1 MKYPSTFTPY
11 RPAPTSAQRMAKSTK
26 GAADFL
32 RSNSTMAALLP
43 ALARMGT
50 LQQSVA
56 ASLPAMF
63 AACQI
68 LQFEAGVLVMSAPNA
83 ALAARLKQQTPRLQD
98 RLLKDG
104 WQVNSIRIKVQV
116 GKTAPPPPPKRV
128 LELTEGAL
136 SSFAELSSTL
146 ASDPRSQGLKEAI
159 DAMIRRR
166 DGRRSSKQAGE
177 SSPFPEGS

>member
-1 MKYPSTFTPY
+1 
-11 RPAPTSAQRMAKSTK
+11 MAKSTK

-50 LQQSVA
+50 LQRSVA
-56 ASLPAMF
+56 AALPTMF

-83 ALAARLKQQTPRLQD
+83 ALAARLKQQTPKLQD

-116 GKTAPPPPPKRV
+116 GKMAPPPVQKRV
-128 LELTEGAL
+128 LELTDGAL

-166 DGRRSSKQAGE
+166 AARPSSKETGE
-177 SSPFPEGS
+177 APPISEGT

>member
-1 MKYPSTFTPY
+1 
-11 RPAPTSAQRMAKSTK
+11 
-26 GAADFL
+26 
-32 RSNSTMAALLP
+32 MAALLP

-56 ASLPAMF
+56 ANLPAMF

-116 GKTAPPPPPKRV
+116 GRMAPPPPPKRV
-128 LELTEGAL
+128 LELTENAL

-146 ASDPRSQGLKEAI
+146 ARDPRSQGLKDAI

-166 DGRRSSKQAGE
+166 QAHAATQQGKE
-177 SSPFPEGS
+177 DTPFS

>member
-1 MKYPSTFTPY
+1 
-11 RPAPTSAQRMAKSTK
+11 
-26 GAADFL
+26 
-32 RSNSTMAALLP
+32 
-43 ALARMGT
+43 MGT

-56 ASLPAMF
+56 ANLPAMF

-116 GKTAPPPPPKRV
+116 GRMAPPPPPKRV
-128 LELTEGAL
+128 LELTENAL

-146 ASDPRSQGLKEAI
+146 ARDPRSQGLKDAI

-166 DGRRSSKQAGE
+166 QAHAATQQGKE
-177 SSPFPEGS
+177 DTPFS

>member
-1 MKYPSTFTPY
+1 
-11 RPAPTSAQRMAKSTK
+11 MAKSTK

-116 GKTAPPPPPKRV
+116 GKTAPAAAQ
-128 LELTEGAL
+128 TGAGV
-136 SSFAELSSTL
+136 
-146 ASDPRSQGLKEAI
+146 D
-159 DAMIRRR
+159 RRR
-166 DGRRSSKQAGE
+166 PLFLRRAQQYAGQRPAQPGPEGCDRCHDTASRRAQIVQAGGE
-177 SSPFPEGS
+177 SSPFPEGK

>member
-1 MKYPSTFTPY
+1 
-11 RPAPTSAQRMAKSTK
+11 MAKSTK

-43 ALARMGT
+43 ALALMGT

-56 ASLPAMF
+56 AALPAMV

-68 LQFEAGVLVMSAPNA
+68 LHFEAGVLVMSAPNA
-83 ALAARLKQQTPRLQD
+83 ALAARLKQQLPRLQD

-116 GKTAPPPPPKRV
+116 GRTEPPPAPKRV
-128 LELTEGAL
+128 LELTEDAL
-136 SSFAELSSTL
+136 SSFAELSSNL
-146 ASDPRSQGLKEAI
+146 ARDPRSQGLKDAI
-159 DAMIRRR
+159 DAMLQRRERRR
-166 DGRRSSKQAGE
+166 LAKQAGE
-177 SSPFPEGS
+177 APPFPEGK

>member
-1 MKYPSTFTPY
+1 
-11 RPAPTSAQRMAKSTK
+11 MAKSTK

-56 ASLPAMF
+56 AALPAMF

-68 LQFEAGVLVMSAPNA
+68 LHFEAGVLVMSAPNA
-83 ALAARLKQQTPRLQD
+83 ALAARLKQQLPRLQD

-116 GKTAPPPPPKRV
+116 GRTEPPPAPKRV
-128 LELTEGAL
+128 LELTEDAL
-136 SSFAELSSTL
+136 SSFAELSSNL
-146 ASDPRSQGLKEAI
+146 ARDPRSQGLKDAI
-159 DAMIRRR
+159 DAMLQRRERRR
-166 DGRRSSKQAGE
+166 LAKQAGE
-177 SSPFPEGS
+177 APPLPEGK

>member
-56 ASLPAMF
+56 AALPAMF

-68 LQFEAGVLVMSAPNA
+68 LHFEAGVLVMSAPNA
-83 ALAARLKQQTPRLQD
+83 ALAARLKQQLPRLQD

-116 GKTAPPPPPKRV
+116 GRIEPPPAPKRV
-128 LELTEGAL
+128 LELTEDAL
-136 SSFAELSSTL
+136 SSFAELSSNL
-146 ASDPRSQGLKEAI
+146 ARDPRSQGLKDAI
-159 DAMIRRR
+159 DAMLQRRERRR
-166 DGRRSSKQAGE
+166 LAKQAGE
-177 SSPFPEGS
+177 APPFPEGK

>member
-1 MKYPSTFTPY
+1 
-11 RPAPTSAQRMAKSTK
+11 MAKSTK

-56 ASLPAMF
+56 AALPAMF

-68 LQFEAGVLVMSAPNA
+68 LHFEAGVLVMSAPNA
-83 ALAARLKQQTPRLQD
+83 ALAARLKQQLPRLQD

-116 GKTAPPPPPKRV
+116 GRTEPPSAPKRV
-128 LELTEGAL
+128 LELTEDAL
-136 SSFAELSSTL
+136 SSFAELSSNL
-146 ASDPRSQGLKEAI
+146 ARDPRSQGLKDAI
-159 DAMIRRR
+159 DAMLQRRERRR
-166 DGRRSSKQAGE
+166 LAKQAGE
-177 SSPFPEGS
+177 APPFPEGK